1 MNPSFGNRRRFLG
14 VTAAAGV
21 GSWLTPLLFG
31 DDSPAERSGRP
42 RVTTPRATSGDT
54 ASEPNWD
61 ERLTITVGQKEG
73 DLIGSSHKVL
83 QAAVDYVARLGGAQL
98 FVRMRAAPP

>member
-1 MNPSFGNRRRFLG
+1 MTRSLGNRRHFLG
-14 VTAAAGV
+14 LTAAAGAT
-21 GSWLTPLLFG
+21 SWLTPLLFA

-42 RVTTPRATSGDT
+42 RVTTPRATSGDK

-83 QAAVDYVARLGGAQL
+83 QAAVDYVARLGGGTVKVL
-98 FVRMRAAPP
+98 P